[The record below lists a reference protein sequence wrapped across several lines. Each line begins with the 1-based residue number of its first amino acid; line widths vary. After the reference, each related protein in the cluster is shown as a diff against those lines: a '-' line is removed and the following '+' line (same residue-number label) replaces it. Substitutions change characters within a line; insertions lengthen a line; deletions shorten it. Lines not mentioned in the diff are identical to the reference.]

1 MDYKYTSSVRHLNA
15 RPRSKRLREQNGTI
29 VNGGSVNVS
38 VEGGGTAT
46 NDNNGHRHSNLDV
59 LERITT
65 DDQDYICL
73 NQYVEETDT
82 DTGEETG
89 NYLTKKERAKVGYAD
104 EAGKLAEE
112 ALKLL
117 MEMFLRKDQD
127 DRTPFKLA
135 IGDKLTAEKGIQI
148 GSSFISGI
156 LTGSGG
162 FFDEYANGEVES
174 LIIRRFLEVP
184 DLYFNRVEI
193 KLGDDWNAPGRGLFE
208 SVVPDTDNPMTGTGY
223 LKLEEKEY
231 GAIAVGDI
239 CMGIFHSDIS
249 SENATEDSDDSR
261 GNFQFAGFYTCYFT
275 ITEITGEDN
284 KQFRYQLRPISDR
297 WKLTFHP
304 SPSMKF
310 VSYGSFSRKDRQTS
324 VYTTRTYTRLLK
336 NQNTWEISADNIAM
350 QYGDLTNMSVHGID
364 MTGYSIYLNN
374 IYMTGVFKQVKP
386 DGTPVQTVN
395 DRGAWVSGTEYA
407 FYDRVSHNGS
417 LWLCVNESGTN
428 SEPSKTNSD
437 WLLQVASGDSL
448 TAGGRFSS
456 ANTPY
461 SPNSIVDFAEKAWIT
476 TGTVSDAPYPI
487 WTDNNGNRLMFSDG
501 GFCLVDDTTINAG
514 WQVLL
519 DTGTLKDGEDGLSL
533 IVQFSA
539 DGSNWHDEFVTGD
552 IYMRQKVGE
561 DAVWSNKIRIV
572 GEAGAAGENGEYTEY
587 EFAVNASVDIAPTS
601 GWQDAPPSV
610 GKGEYLW
617 MRMRVVQGDGTAG
630 NWSVPVRIGGEKGDS
645 VEFMGSFYTGL
656 QVPYLGIV
664 LMANASWAAKKA
676 TTNPPLWC
684 WTDESG
690 NRLQFSGGGFI
701 LTGEENTSEYE
712 LMVENGRDGSDGTD
726 IEFVFYNTTTE
737 TRPGTPANKQ
747 VDDYIPSGWHDNPAG
762 VSESV
767 KYEWVS
773 QRIKKDGL
781 WSDFSTPAIW
791 AKFGE
796 DGTNWEFVY
805 RRTSDGTR
813 PPTPSTSQTDDYVP
827 SGWTDD
833 PSGVSA
839 DYMYEW
845 MSKRRKQGSVWG
857 EFSTPSLFSKW
868 GKNGEDGTDYEFIYQ
883 RGIENSKPSTPATS
897 QVDDYVPTGWT
908 DDPIG
913 VSESIPYEW
922 CCKRTKKDGVW
933 SEFSTPALWA
943 KYGEKGQKGDTVVG
957 PQGKQGIQG
966 CVIRDSEWTLGTE
979 YRNDEALTSGT
990 RYIDV
995 ALVRDDSTTTGW
1007 IAYKCLVTHTS
1018 TASNAPGNTTYWE
1031 EFSVNVSAIF
1041 TSLIV
1046 AKNAKIKF
1054 LQGNQLLIQKEDGT
1068 VTAGLSGS
1076 VAGQKVRFWAGA
1088 KEPDNAPF
1096 RVTED
1101 GTMIAENATI
1111 KGVIR
1116 NPWKQ
1121 LVYKL
1126 IYSSSSGD
1134 VYGYDGSAIDN
1145 DKVSISPILRCELKI
1160 GWGDLADGRDV
1171 AIRVNNTSNSPIFIK
1186 VPTGYYA
1193 IDYEEK
1199 KVNAGSELILNV
1211 GYIYYLTGCS
1221 DCWVVNKR
1229 VKITG

>member
-1 MDYKYTSSVRHLNA
+1 MA
-15 RPRSKRLREQNGTI
+15 
-29 VNGGSVNVS
+29 
-38 VEGGGTAT
+38 
-46 NDNNGHRHSNLDV
+46 DNNEDKIDLNLNF
-59 LERITT
+59 EPIIPWNG
-65 DDQDYICL
+65 Q
-73 NQYVEETDT
+73 Q
-82 DTGEETG
+82 DTGRDVRLKLDR
-89 NYLTKKERAKVGYAD
+89 NWQKVVDAFNILLEYIQTA
-104 EAGKLAEE
+104 E
-112 ALKLL
+112 ALEKK
-117 MEMFLRKDQD
+117 FLRKDQD

-148 GSSFISGI
+148 GSSFIPGI

-184 DLYFNRVEI
+184 ELRYNRVKI
-193 KLGDDWNAPGRGLFE
+193 SLGDKWNAPGAGIIE
-208 SVVPDTDNPMTGTGY
+208 SVVPDYNADGSIGTTGTIF
-223 LKLEEKEY
+223 LKLEEGEY
-231 GAIAVGDI
+231 GAVSVGDI
-239 CMGIFHSDIS
+239 CMGIFHSETSTDNS
-249 SENATEDSDDSR
+249 TEDYDDSR
-261 GNFQFAGFYTCYFT
+261 GNFLFAGFYTSYFT
-275 ITEITGEDN
+275 ITEITGKN
-284 KQFRYQLRPISDR
+284 NGQIKYQIRPVSDR

-304 SPSMKF
+304 NQAMHF
-310 VSYGSFSRKDRQTS
+310 VCYGSFTDNSRQTS

-336 NQNTWEISADNIAM
+336 NQNTWEISSGNIAM
-350 QYGDLTNMSVHGID
+350 QWGDLTNMNVHGLD
-364 MTGYSIYLNN
+364 MTGYSVYLNN

-395 DRGAWVSGTEYA
+395 DRGAWVSDTEYA

-417 LWLCVNESGTN
+417 LWLCVNENGTN
-428 SEPSKTNSD
+428 SEPSKSNSD

-461 SPNSIVDFAEKAWIT
+461 SPNSIVDFAEKTWIT
-476 TGTVSDAPYPI
+476 TDTVSDAPYPI
-487 WTDNNGNRLMFSDG
+487 WTDHNGNRLMFSDG

-676 TTNPPLWC
+676 TINPPLWS

-690 NRLQFSGGGFI
+690 NRLQFSDGGFI
-701 LTGEENTSEYE
+701 ITGEENKEYE
-712 LMVENGRDGSDGTD
+712 LMVANGKDGSDGNEYEY
-726 IEFVFYNTTTE
+726 IFINTTTDKQPSIP
-737 TRPGTPANKQ
+737 TTKQ
-747 VDDYIPSGWHDNPAG
+747 VDDYVPNGWHDDPAG
-762 VSESV
+762 VSSDV
-767 KYEWVS
+767 PYEWVA
-773 QRIKKDGL
+773 QRRKKNGI
-781 WSDFSTPAIW
+781 WGEFSAPSLW
-791 AKFGE
+791 AKYGE
-796 DGTNWEFVY
+796 DGTNW
-805 RRTSDGTR
+805 
-813 PPTPSTSQTDDYVP
+813 
-827 SGWTDD
+827 
-833 PSGVSA
+833 
-839 DYMYEW
+839 
-845 MSKRRKQGSVWG
+845 
-857 EFSTPSLFSKW
+857 
-868 GKNGEDGTDYEFIYQ
+868 EFIYQ
-883 RGIENSKPSTPATS
+883 RGIENSRPSTPETK
-897 QVDDYVPTGWT
+897 QQDDYIPTGWT
-908 DDPIG
+908 DDPAG
-913 VSESIPYEW
+913 VSESVPYEW
-922 CCKRTKKDGVW
+922 MCKRAKKNGIW
-933 SEFSTPALWA
+933 GEFSTPSLWA
-943 KYGEKGQKGDTVVG
+943 KYGEKGQKGDKG
-957 PQGKQGIQG
+957 DAGNEGKQGIQG
-966 CVIRDSEWTLGTE
+966 CVIRDSEWALGTE

-1007 IAYKCLVTHTS
+1007 VAYKCLVTHTS

-1031 EFSVNVSAIF
+1031 EFSVNVSTIF

-1054 LQGNQLLIQKEDGT
+1054 LQGNQLLILKDDGT
-1068 VTAGLSGS
+1068 ITAGLSGS
-1076 VAGQKVRFWAGA
+1076 VAGQKIRFWAGS
-1088 KEPDNAPF
+1088 EIPDDAPF
-1096 RVTED
+1096 RVTEE
-1101 GTMIAENATI
+1101 GTMVAEDAII

-1116 NPWKQ
+1116 NPWKN
-1121 LVYKL
+1121 LAYKL
-1126 IYSSSSGD
+1126 IYSSSTKD
-1134 VYGYDGSAIDN
+1134 VYGYDGTAIDN
-1145 DKVSISPILRCELKI
+1145 DKVSVVAITGSEMLL
-1160 GWGDLADGRDV
+1160 GWGDLADGREATIRINGTGVGSVDV
-1171 AIRVNNTSNSPIFIK
+1171 I
-1186 VPTGYYA
+1186 VPDGYYA
-1193 IDYEEK
+1193 IDHDGT
-1199 KVNAGSELILNV
+1199 KVNPGSKLSMIV
-1211 GYIYYLTGCS
+1211 GYIYYLTGCR
-1221 DCWVVNKR
+1221 DCWVVNRR